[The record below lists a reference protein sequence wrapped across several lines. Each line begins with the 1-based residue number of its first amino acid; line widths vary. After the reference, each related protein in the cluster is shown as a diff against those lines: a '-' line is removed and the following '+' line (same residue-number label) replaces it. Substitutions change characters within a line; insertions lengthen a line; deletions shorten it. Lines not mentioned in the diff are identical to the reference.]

1 MKKVLIFSLVYDQR
15 FVGGAEIAVQEITGR
30 ISPERASFHMITLR
44 CDSNLPREERVGNI
58 RLFRVGFGKKN
69 PSIADLSR
77 FPLSLNKYLFPF
89 LGCLKALMLERKYGY
104 DVTWSIMANY
114 AGFGA
119 LFFNFFYPKIA
130 FILTL
135 QEGDPIPYIKRRVRF
150 VYPLFQRLFRSL
162 RGVRSIVF
170 QFLLSKDCLHSST
183 SGGGPNSLHQ
193 EARAI
198 CLSTVPAHLYP
209 CAQSAG
215 DFSLSCGICARHGC
229 HGAGTRDSEWGR

>member
-30 ISPERASFHMITLR
+30 IAPERASFHMITLR

-89 LGCLKALMLERKYGY
+89 LGCFKALLLERKYRY
-104 DVTWSIMANY
+104 DATWSIMANY

-119 LFFNFFYPKIA
+119 LFFNFFYPKIP

-150 VYPLFQRLFRSL
+150 VYPLFQRIFTRATVVQAISHYLAGFARDMDVAVPVYVIPNGVDIAKFL
-162 RGVRSIVF
+162 RWQSHRE
-170 QFLLSKDCLHSST
+170 SST
-183 SGGGPNSLHQ
+183 KSGQIPPMAKPPRVLDKVGTNSKQ
-193 EARAI
+193 KSWK
-198 CLSTVPAHLYP
+198 CY
-209 CAQSAG
+209 
-215 DFSLSCGICARHGC
+215 GIK
-229 HGAGTRDSEWGR
+229 